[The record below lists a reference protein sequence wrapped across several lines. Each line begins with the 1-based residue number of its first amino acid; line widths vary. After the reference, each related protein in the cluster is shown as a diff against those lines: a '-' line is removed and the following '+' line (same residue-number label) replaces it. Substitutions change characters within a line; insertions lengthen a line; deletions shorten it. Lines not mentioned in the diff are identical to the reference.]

1 MLPRDSHNTLNYRL
15 QPGSKRA
22 GALERRAR
30 YRLRP
35 TVRSPPLPVLLPV
48 IAAALALTGC
58 GGSGSSGSTKTV
70 TNTVTVTQSS
80 ASTGSGSTAVSG
92 QTTVAGA
99 QNLVV
104 TNAIRSQLLAAGAA
118 LHQLPVSD
126 YTGLVKG
133 TTYYALDPA
142 TGDHWAGAALIPS
155 KSSMK
160 AQIGNQD
167 DGAYL
172 VYRRTGS
179 GPWKSWDAGI
189 PGSSNFT
196 CAVTPP
202 ASVLSAWNW
211 APGTCHPRSGD

>member
-15 QPGSKRA
+15 QPGLKRRVA
-22 GALERRAR
+22 PGRSAR

-35 TVRSPPLPVLLPV
+35 TVRPAPLPGLLLL
-48 IAAALALTGC
+48 IAASLALAGC
-58 GGSGSSGSTKTV
+58 GGSRSSGSTKTV
-70 TNTVTVTQSS
+70 TNTVTVTQST
-80 ASTGSGSTAVSG
+80 AGTGSSTAVSG
-92 QTTVAGA
+92 QTTAAGA

-155 KSSMK
+155 KSSQK

-179 GPWKSWDAGI
+179 GPWKAWDAGI
-189 PGSSNFT
+189 PGNSNFA

-202 ASVLSAWNW
+202 ASVLKVWNW

>member
-1 MLPRDSHNTLNYRL
+1 V
-15 QPGSKRA
+15 
-22 GALERRAR
+22 
-30 YRLRP
+30 RP
-35 TVRSPPLPVLLPV
+35 APLPGLLLL
-48 IAAALALTGC
+48 IAASLALAGC
-58 GGSGSSGSTKTV
+58 GGSRSSGSTKTV
-70 TNTVTVTQSS
+70 TNTVTVTQST
-80 ASTGSGSTAVSG
+80 AGTGSSTAVAG
-92 QTTVAGA
+92 QTTAAGA

-118 LHQLPVSD
+118 LHRLPVSD

-155 KSSMK
+155 KSSQK

-179 GPWKSWDAGI
+179 GPWKAWDAGI
-189 PGSSNFT
+189 PGNSNFT

-202 ASVLSAWNW
+202 ASVLNVWNW

>member
-15 QPGSKRA
+15 QPGSKTARA
-22 GALERRAR
+22 PAPPAR

-35 TVRSPPLPVLLPV
+35 IVRIAPRHTPLLT
-48 IAAALALTGC
+48 IAATLALAGC
-58 GGSGSSGSTKTV
+58 GGSGSSGSAVTV
-70 TNTVTVTQSS
+70 TQTVTVTQNP
-80 ASTGSGSTAVSG
+80 ASTGSSSTAVSG
-92 QTTVAGA
+92 QTTASGA

-104 TNAIRSQLLAAGAA
+104 TNALRTQLLAAGAA

-133 TTYYALDPA
+133 ETYYALDPA

-155 KSSMK
+155 KSSQK

-172 VYRRTGS
+172 VFRRTGS
-179 GPWKSWDAGI
+179 GPWKAWDAGI
-189 PGSSNFT
+189 PGNSNFR

-202 ASVLSAWNW
+202 AGVLGVWNW
-211 APGTCHPRSGD
+211 APGTCHPRSSD